1 MVIYVCNTLIFIG
14 KDFQKNLFLFKATL
28 HFSCYPFSGKAAI
41 DFEKMQQRKAATP
54 IMWQIM
60 SWDPT
65 LTMSQKLRLRNTTN
79 NVAKFKAS
87 TVDSSKSSSCIKSP
101 RYFLRSLLKKRPME
115 FLYVIPDLDKLWMN
129 KLQLFCRRKI

>member
-1 MVIYVCNTLIFIG
+1 
-14 KDFQKNLFLFKATL
+14 
-28 HFSCYPFSGKAAI
+28 
-41 DFEKMQQRKAATP
+41 
-54 IMWQIM
+54 MWQIM
-60 SWDPT
+60 LWDPT
-65 LTMSQKLRLRNTTN
+65 PTMSQKLRLRNTTN

-129 KLQLFCRRKI
+129 KLQLFCRRKFQHYYYPIKFDIFLQKLGLQQFQRESWLSDNDESVQNQSNPMKCKFTDNQF